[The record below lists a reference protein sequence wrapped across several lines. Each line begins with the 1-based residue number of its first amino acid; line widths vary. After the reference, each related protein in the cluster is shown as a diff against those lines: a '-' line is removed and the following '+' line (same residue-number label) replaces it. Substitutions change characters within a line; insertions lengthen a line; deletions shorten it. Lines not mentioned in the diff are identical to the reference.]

1 MLRQINIA
9 MLLSFTMLFTACGD
23 KGSENTDT
31 TTAQAELK
39 KMDFIIDWQPE
50 PTYLGIY
57 YALDTKEFE
66 KIGYDM
72 SIQTSWGAH
81 QAVAAI
87 ASGKYAIGTASGGAT
102 VLARSNGTPIKS
114 LGVLY
119 NDIPSVI
126 YGLSSKTMAKS
137 PKDIEGM
144 KVGIYP
150 GSITNDEFEAFVKAN
165 ELNMSKI
172 TKVALSGG
180 DIPILKSGEVD
191 AVLNYTEMS
200 PAVVDVDE
208 SFKLVEGKR
217 TWRLHLKEHGVK
229 SYGLNII
236 TSDKAFA
243 QSAKELD
250 KITQAVYNGY
260 TNACKNPT
268 DAVEKFIKRFPDK
281 DTKNISHGF
290 KLVCEQL
297 TSPMG
302 IQTVEGWD
310 KTIKLFDG
318 LNLLKSPVEPE
329 SLMGNIK

>member
-1 MLRQINIA
+1 MLQKISISA
-9 MLLSFTMLFTACGD
+9 LVSFSLLFTACGD
-23 KGSENTDT
+23 KDAENKNVKT
-31 TTAQAELK
+31 ELK
-39 KMDFIIDWQPE
+39 KMDFVIDWQPE

-72 SIQTSWGAH
+72 TIQTSWGAH

-87 ASGKYAIGTASGGAT
+87 ASGKYSIGTASGGAT

-119 NDIPSVI
+119 KDIPTVI
-126 YGLSSKTMAKS
+126 YGLASKTMAKS

-150 GSITNDEFEAFVKAN
+150 GSITNDEFKAFVKAN
-165 ELNMSKI
+165 GLDMSKI
-172 TKVALSGG
+172 TKVSLSGG

-191 AVLNYTEMS
+191 AVLNYTELS
-200 PAVVDVDE
+200 PAVVDIDE
-208 SFKLVEGKR
+208 SFKEVDGKR
-217 TWRLHLKEHGVK
+217 TWRLYLKEHGVK

-236 TSDKAFA
+236 TSDKAF
-243 QSAKELD
+243 SENSKELK

-268 DAVEKFIKRFPDK
+268 DAVRKFMKRFPDK
-281 DTKNISHGF
+281 NKAHITHGYTLVCKQLTTPIGKQDTK
-290 KLVCEQL
+290 
-297 TSPMG
+297 
-302 IQTVEGWD
+302 GWE
-310 KTIKLFDG
+310 KTIDLFSQLG
-318 LNLLKSPVEPE
+318 LLKDFVDAKK
-329 SLMGNIK
+329 IIAD

>member
-1 MLRQINIA
+1 MLRKISTSV
-9 MLLSFTMLFTACGD
+9 LVSFTLLFTACGD
-23 KGSENTDT
+23 KDAENKNATI
-31 TTAQAELK
+31 ELK
-39 KMDFIIDWQPE
+39 KMDFVIDWQPE

-72 SIQTSWGAH
+72 TIQTSWGAH

-87 ASGKYAIGTASGGAT
+87 ASGKYSIGTASGGAT

-119 NDIPSVI
+119 KDVPTVI
-126 YGLSSKTMAKS
+126 YGLTSKTMAKS

-144 KVGIYP
+144 KIGIYP
-150 GSITNDEFEAFVKAN
+150 GSITNDEFRAFIKAN
-165 ELNMSKI
+165 GLDMSKI
-172 TKVALSGG
+172 TKVSLSGG
-180 DIPILKSGEVD
+180 DIAILKAGEVD
-191 AVLNYTEMS
+191 AVLNYTELS
-200 PAVVDVDE
+200 PAVVDIDE
-208 SFKLVEGKR
+208 SFKEVDGKR

-243 QSAKELD
+243 KDSKELK
-250 KITQAVYNGY
+250 KITQAIYNGY

-268 DAVEKFIKRFPDK
+268 DAVAKFVKRFPDK
-281 DTKNISHGF
+281 NKKNISYGY

-297 TSPMG
+297 TSPIG
-302 IQTVEGWD
+302 SQTEKGWS
-310 KTIKLFDG
+310 KTIALFDD
-318 LNLLKSPVEPE
+318 LKLLKKPVDAK
-329 SLMGNIK
+329 SILTDIK